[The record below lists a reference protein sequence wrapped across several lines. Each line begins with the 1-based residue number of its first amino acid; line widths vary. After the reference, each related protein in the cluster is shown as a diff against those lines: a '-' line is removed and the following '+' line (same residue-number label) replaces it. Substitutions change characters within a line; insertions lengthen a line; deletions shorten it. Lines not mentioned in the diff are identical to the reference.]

1 MQAMELLK
9 IAVLGGSGKE
19 GSGLA
24 LRWAKAG
31 HQVIIG
37 SRDAAKAQATA
48 AELNQ
53 ILGQP
58 TDQLRLRGASN
69 REAAELA
76 QVVVLTV
83 PYSAQQPTALEV
95 RDLLSGKILIDVTVP
110 LKPPK
115 VSVVQLPP
123 EGSAV
128 LALQQRLGQAV
139 RVVSAFQNVSAAHLR
154 DLTHSVDCDVL
165 VCADD
170 DAAGNIAVGLA
181 EAAGLRAWR
190 CGPLANSVVSEG
202 LTSILIAINQRY
214 KIPGSGIRITG
225 FPKSA

>member
-1 MQAMELLK
+1 MVDRQT

-31 HQVIIG
+31 YSVIVG
-37 SRDAAKAQATA
+37 SRSAEKAETAA
-48 AELNQ
+48 AELNGL
-53 ILGQP
+53 LGNVSIQ
-58 TDQLRLRGASN
+58 GADN
-69 REAAELA
+69 RTAARKA
-76 QVVVLTV
+76 DIVVLTV
-83 PYSAQQPTALEV
+83 PYSAQKPTALEV
-95 RDLLSGKILIDVTVP
+95 RELLVGKILIDVTVP

-115 VSVVQLPP
+115 VGVVNLPP

-128 LALQQRLGQAV
+128 LALQQALGPEV
-139 RVVSAFQNVSAAHLR
+139 CVVSAFQNVSAAHLR
-154 DLTHSVDCDVL
+154 DLEYEVDCDVL

-170 DAAGNIAVGLA
+170 EAAGNVAVALA
-181 EAAGLRAWR
+181 EAAGMRGWR

-202 LTSILIAINQRY
+202 LTSVLISINQRY

-225 FPKSA
+225 TPKTGSRAQ

>member
-1 MQAMELLK
+1 MTELKK

-24 LRWAKAG
+24 LRWAQAG
-31 HQVIIG
+31 HQVTIG
-37 SRDAAKAQATA
+37 SRDAARAQAA
-48 AELNQ
+48 AEELNQ
-53 ILGQP
+53 ILGQARV
-58 TDQLRLRGASN
+58 QGATN
-69 REAAELA
+69 RQAAQAAE
-76 QVVVLTV
+76 VIVLTV

-95 RDLLSGKILIDVTVP
+95 RDLLSGKVLIDVTVP

-115 VSVVQLPP
+115 VSVVNLPP

-128 LALQQRLGQAV
+128 LALQRQLGPEV

-154 DLTHSVDCDVL
+154 DLAHSVDCDVL
-165 VCADD
+165 ICTDD
-170 DAAGNIAVGLA
+170 EAAGNVAVALA
-181 EAAGLRAWR
+181 EAAGLRGWR

-225 FPKSA
+225 TPKSA

>member
-1 MQAMELLK
+1 MTQRHT

-31 HQVIIG
+31 YPVFIG
-37 SRDAAKAQATA
+37 SREESKAQAAA

-53 ILGQP
+53 LLGATRIQ
-58 TDQLRLRGASN
+58 GASN
-69 REAAELA
+69 RAAVEQA
-76 QVVVLTV
+76 DVVVLAV
-83 PYSAQQPTALEV
+83 PYQAQRPTALEL
-95 RDLLSGKILIDVTVP
+95 RDLLQGKILIDVTVP

-115 VSVVQLPP
+115 VSLVNLLP

-128 LALQQRLGQAV
+128 LALQQALGPQV
-139 RVVSAFQNVSAAHLR
+139 QVVSAFQNVSAAHLR
-154 DLTHSVDCDVL
+154 DLDHTVDCDVL

-170 DAAGNIAVGLA
+170 DAAADVAVALA
-181 EAAGLRAWR
+181 EALGTRGWR
-190 CGPLANSVVSEG
+190 CGPLANSAISEG
-202 LTSILIAINQRY
+202 LTSLLIAINQRY

-225 FPKSA
+225 TPKSGSNSQ

>member
-1 MQAMELLK
+1 MVERQT

-31 HQVIIG
+31 YPVIVG
-37 SRDAAKAQATA
+37 SRSADKATAAA
-48 AELNQ
+48 AELNNL
-53 ILGQP
+53 LGSVGIQG
-58 TDQLRLRGASN
+58 TDN
-69 REAAELA
+69 RTAAQMA
-76 QVVVLTV
+76 DVVVLTV
-83 PYSAQQPTALEV
+83 PYSAQRPTALEV
-95 RDLLSGKILIDVTVP
+95 RELLTGKILIDVTVP

-115 VSVVQLPP
+115 VGVVNLPP

-128 LALQQRLGQAV
+128 LALQQALGPQV

-154 DLTHSVDCDVL
+154 DLEYVVDCDVL

-170 DAAGNIAVGLA
+170 EVAGNVAVALA
-181 EAAGLRAWR
+181 EAAGMRGWR

-202 LTSILIAINQRY
+202 LTSVLISINQRY

-225 FPKSA
+225 TPKTGATAP